1 MPEGKGKEAYGADR
15 NLFPM
20 LISFLEDIKHF
31 GVSGTPNLYTT

>member
-1 MPEGKGKEAYGADR
+1 MPEGKGKEIGT
-15 NLFPM
+15 NLRM